1 MNADLPDLRSK
12 LRQFSEDCYQRA
24 TMATDPEAMRFY
36 CKAAQEARQ
45 RASNRH
51 LSPAALIDVSLALE
65 QMRNLAAWLDGEGV
79 AFSNDNSPSGICMA
93 TPSHRQPVARD
104 PVEPLNARQ
113 LARLYGMSENGA
125 RQVIKRGFGRGLAG
139 FGKHGALWFAD
150 ADAFAQLRQKCGIG

>member
-1 MNADLPDLRSK
+1 MNAGAPDLRSK

-24 TMATDPEAMRFY
+24 TTATDPEAKRLY

-51 LSPAALIDVSLALE
+51 LSPEALIDASRALE
-65 QMRNLAAWLDGEGV
+65 QMSNLAAWFDGEGM
-79 AFSNDNSPSGICMA
+79 AFSNDNTPSEICMA
-93 TPSHRQPVARD
+93 TPSHRPPVARE

-113 LARLYGMSENGA
+113 LAGIYGMSENGA

-150 ADAFAQLRQKCGIG
+150 VDAFARLHQKCGIG